1 MENFKNFY
9 YNKDNRIDLFRWK
22 CTSFELK
29 PIFKELQMTRIA
41 CVG

>member
-9 YNKDNRIDLFRWK
+9 YNKNNQIDLFRWK
-22 CTSFELK
+22 CASFK
-29 PIFKELQMTRIA
+29 PIFKKLQMTKIA